1 MEERANSILRIVG
14 LLAIGLVPGVAAFAL
29 APSRGLAIGATGTAA
44 MGVGWVLWVS
54 RLVADAHHVQQREAA
69 LRGEL
74 SSLEEKLE
82 SQTRELRDLRTRD
95 AVTGTLNRS
104 GLLLRLNET
113 IARDARL
120 GQPVCFLLV
129 DIEGFKEIN
138 IERGRIGGDA
148 TLMRV
153 SRALESATRG
163 TDCVGRLGGDEF
175 GVVLTECDD
184 PGPAV
189 NRVFKALQASTDFE
203 GATTV
208 HVAIGAVT
216 IEDPASGVEVQEL
229 FRLAEGALASVRGT
243 GGSLCAR
250 RTLRGD
256 VARRATSA

>member
-1 MEERANSILRIVG
+1 MGQRTNTLLRIVA
-14 LLAIGLVPGVAAFAL
+14 LLAVGLVPGVAALVL
-29 APSRGLAIGATGTAA
+29 APSRGLAIAAVGTTA
-44 MGVGWVLWVS
+44 MAVGWVVWVS
-54 RLVADAHHVQQREAA
+54 RLVADAHHVQLRETA

-74 SSLEEKLE
+74 SSLEERFGA
-82 SQTRELRDLRTRD
+82 QARELSDVRTRD

-104 GLLLRLNET
+104 GLLSRLNET

-120 GQPVCFLLV
+120 GRAVGFLLV

-148 TLMRV
+148 TLLRV
-153 SRALESATRG
+153 ARVLEAATRG

-175 GVVLTECDD
+175 GIVLNECDD
-184 PGPAV
+184 PGPVV
-189 NRVFKALQASTDFE
+189 NRIFEALHASSD
-203 GATTV
+203 GDSASAV

-216 IEDPASGVEVQEL
+216 IEDPASGVELQEL

>member
-1 MEERANSILRIVG
+1 MRERTNTPLRIAV
-14 LLAIGLVPGVAAFAL
+14 LLAMGLVPGVAALVL
-29 APSRGLAIGATGTAA
+29 APSRGLAIAAAGTAA
-44 MGVGWVLWVS
+44 MAAGWVVWVS
-54 RLVADAHHVQQREAA
+54 RLVADAHHVQLRETA
-69 LRGEL
+69 LRGEM
-74 SSLEEKLE
+74 SSLEEKVE
-82 SQTRELRDLRTRD
+82 AQARELRDVRTRD

-104 GLLLRLNET
+104 GLLLKLDET
-113 IARDARL
+113 IVRDARL
-120 GQPVCFLLV
+120 GKAVGFLLV

-148 TLMRV
+148 ALTRV
-153 SRALESATRG
+153 AYALEAATRG

-189 NRVFKALQASTDFE
+189 NRIFEALHSSSDGDSANNL
-203 GATTV
+203 

-216 IEDPASGVEVQEL
+216 IEDPASGVELQEL

-250 RTLRGD
+250 RTLRGT
-256 VARRATSA
+256 ASREAASA

>member
-1 MEERANSILRIVG
+1 MEERANTLLRIVG
-14 LLAIGLVPGVAAFAL
+14 LLALGLVPGVAAL
-29 APSRGLAIGATGTAA
+29 VVAPSRGVAIAATGTAA
-44 MGVGWVLWVS
+44 MAVFWVVWVS
-54 RLVADAHHVQQREAA
+54 RLVADAHHVAQRETA

-82 SQTRELRDLRTRD
+82 VQARELRDVRTRD
-95 AVTGTLNRS
+95 AVTGALNRS
-104 GLLLRLNET
+104 GLLVRLNET
-113 IARDARL
+113 IDRDARL
-120 GQPVCFLLV
+120 GQSVGFLLV

-153 SRALESATRG
+153 AHALESATRG

-189 NRVFKALQASTDFE
+189 NRIFKALHASAD
-203 GATTV
+203 GDSASAV

-216 IEDPASGVEVQEL
+216 IEDPASGVELQEL

-250 RTLRGD
+250 RTLRGE
-256 VARRATSA
+256 VARQAHSA